1 MDPCGDGSLNGD
13 ETDVDCGGSSCPKC
27 ALGGTCQADSDCGE
41 GLCAKTPPSECLG
54 GSLRACVAHCSVDA
68 VDQLA
73 CTQSCSEVCEMT
85 TQTCA
90 FSCTDGVANGD
101 ETDVDCGGSC
111 PSCES
116 GGSCLQNSDCADELC
131 VEAPQAGC
139 VGGSLDNCLLAC
151 STSGSYSLCVS
162 GCVNACSSTAKR
174 CVILLATPSPTES
187 QSRTP
192 TVVRGSLA
200 IVGITFEEW
209 NSYEE
214 ELKAE
219 AKVSIANAAEVR
231 FDQVTILKAE
241 AENAPQRRRV
251 LQETSVAVDYEVSQL
266 PTLLRSLVRRRQLN
280 LL

>member
-1 MDPCGDGSLNGD
+1 
-13 ETDVDCGGSSCPKC
+13 
-27 ALGGTCQADSDCGE
+27 
-41 GLCAKTPPSECLG
+41 
-54 GSLRACVAHCSVDA
+54 
-68 VDQLA
+68 
-73 CTQSCSEVCEMT
+73 
-85 TQTCA
+85 
-90 FSCTDGVANGD
+90 
-101 ETDVDCGGSC
+101 
-111 PSCES
+111 
-116 GGSCLQNSDCADELC
+116 
-131 VEAPQAGC
+131 
-139 VGGSLDNCLLAC
+139 
-151 STSGSYSLCVS
+151 
-162 GCVNACSSTAKR
+162 
-174 CVILLATPSPTES
+174 
-187 QSRTP
+187 
-192 TVVRGSLA
+192 LA